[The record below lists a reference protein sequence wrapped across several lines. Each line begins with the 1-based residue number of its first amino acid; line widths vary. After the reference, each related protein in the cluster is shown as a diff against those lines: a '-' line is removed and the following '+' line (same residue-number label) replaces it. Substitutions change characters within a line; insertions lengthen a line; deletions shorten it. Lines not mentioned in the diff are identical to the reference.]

1 MPTPPSATAVERL
14 YFLDAFRGFTMLCM
28 FGNGFGLRHF
38 NQHPVIGAVAYQ
50 FTHAAWEGLTAWDLV
65 MPFFLFVVGAVMP
78 VSFAKR
84 WTAGEAWR
92 TSLVHVL
99 RRCALLVLLGLF
111 ARSIQAGKPV
121 LDLINVLP
129 HIAFAYLIAFLLL
142 RRSWQMQAGAAVG
155 FLAAHWA
162 IFQFVSGPGV
172 VGPYV
177 KDANIGTYLDM
188 LVLGKNWPGSYATIN
203 GLCSVANVLAGLLA
217 GRMMTS
223 ALSAARKVMAL
234 AAGGVACIALGL
246 LLSCWIPLIKRLWT
260 VSFAVSSIG
269 YTLLA
274 LLLFYWL
281 CEVKQWKRWAGVFV
295 VVGSNSI
302 FIYVFHESAGRYLH
316 YIARTFLGWMVPL
329 WGPWGL
335 FAESWAVILFE
346 IYVCYWLYRRKIFFK
361 L

>member
-1 MPTPPSATAVERL
+1 MPTPPSATPVERL

-38 NQHPVIGAVAYQ
+38 NQHPAIGAVAYQ

-84 WTAGEAWR
+84 WAAGETWR
-92 TSLVHVL
+92 TSFVHVL
-99 RRCALLVLLGLF
+99 RRCALLVLFGLF

-142 RRSWQMQAGAAVG
+142 RRSWQTQAAAAVG

-162 IFQFVSGPGV
+162 IFQFVTAPGV
-172 VGPYV
+172 LGPYV

-188 LVLGKNWPGSYATIN
+188 LILGKNWPGSYATIN

-217 GRMMTS
+217 GRLMTS
-223 ALSAARKVMAL
+223 ALSAARKMMIL
-234 AAGGVACIALGL
+234 AASGVACIGLGFL
-246 LLSCWIPLIKRLWT
+246 LWRWIPVIKRLWT

-269 YTLLA
+269 YSLLA

-281 CEVKQWKRWAGVFV
+281 CEVKQWRRWAGVFL

-302 FIYVFHESAGRYLH
+302 FIYVFHESTGRYMH
-316 YIARTFLGWMVPL
+316 YIAKTFLAWMVPL

-335 FAESWAVILFE
+335 LAESWAVILFE

>member
-1 MPTPPSATAVERL
+1 
-14 YFLDAFRGFTMLCM
+14 MLCM

-38 NQHPVIGAVAYQ
+38 NQHPAIGAVAYQ

-84 WTAGEAWR
+84 WAAGEAWR
-92 TSLVHVL
+92 TSLIHVL

-188 LVLGKNWPGSYATIN
+188 LILGKNWPGSYATIN
-203 GLCSVANVLAGLLA
+203 GLCTVANLLA
-217 GRMMTS
+217 VLLTGRIKNS
-223 ALSAARKVMAL
+223 SQSDASKALSLDV
-234 AAGGVACIALGL
+234 GGVACIALGL
-246 LLSCWIPLIKRLWT
+246 LLSYWIPLMKRLWT

-281 CEVKQWKRWAGVFV
+281 CEVKQWRRWAGVFV

-302 FIYVFHESAGRYLH
+302 FIYVFHESTGRYMH
-316 YIARTFLGWMVPL
+316 YIARTFLDWMVPL

-346 IYVCYWLYRRKIFFK
+346 IYVCYWLYQRKIFFK

>member
-1 MPTPPSATAVERL
+1 
-14 YFLDAFRGFTMLCM
+14 
-28 FGNGFGLRHF
+28 
-38 NQHPVIGAVAYQ
+38 
-50 FTHAAWEGLTAWDLV
+50 

-84 WTAGEAWR
+84 WAAGEAWR